1 MKFLLKESWRDRE
14 ADGHGCRHTCMAGR
28 SPVSRLRVDDDDQ
41 TQELEEKGFLGVAP
55 RRGMVCGAV
64 SVD

>member
-28 SPVSRLRVDDDDQ
+28 SPVSRLRVDDD
-41 TQELEEKGFLGVAP
+41 GVEDGEDGLTKDEG
-55 RRGMVCGAV
+55 RMKN
-64 SVD
+64 